1 MSFSWPS
8 AMADRGAPLLDALFA
23 DARAERRALLL
34 PYLTACLPSEDASP
48 SLFAAMAEAGADGFE
63 IGIPYADPLMDG
75 PVIAQAAARALQGGA
90 TVERSLAVAE
100 RVATATAKPV
110 ILMTYTNPVLRYGPE
125 RFARDAAAAGAAG
138 LIVADLPVE
147 EAGPYLAAARSAGI
161 GLALF
166 AAPTTTDARLNAITA
181 SGPAFIY
188 GVASLGVTGE
198 RSESSRA
205 IAELASRIRERSD
218 LPIVAGVGISTPEQ
232 AADAARSVDGVIV
245 GSAIVRRVLEAPTV
259 EEAARSIAGAVR
271 DLAEAVHSLPP
282 ANEE

>member
-1 MSFSWPS
+1 
-8 AMADRGAPLLDALFA
+8 
-23 DARAERRALLL
+23 
-34 PYLTACLPSEDASP
+34 
-48 SLFAAMAEAGADGFE
+48 
-63 IGIPYADPLMDG
+63 
-75 PVIAQAAARALQGGA
+75 
-90 TVERSLAVAE
+90 
-100 RVATATAKPV
+100 
-110 ILMTYTNPVLRYGPE
+110 MTYTNPVLRYGPE